1 MKIKK
6 YLNDEFKTVSHYIE
20 IFDTERV
27 KRYEIERKL
36 KKDNNSDFYYKSEYQ
51 LCIDQVGFKLRPQS
65 RSDYAPFFCNQLYF
79 DSVKAKFSGGESISI
94 DLEFYLADNIIFNM
108 HYFLIESPHF
118 YDIHDEINKTLIAR
132 FYRALM
138 ALNAIKEQNQT
149 IDEMIKKAIQYQFS
163 LIDFKKG
170 AY

>member
-1 MKIKK
+1 MNNLIKEN
-6 YLNDEFKTVSHYIE
+6 LNDEFKTVSHYIE
-20 IFDTERV
+20 IFDTKEL

-36 KKDNNSDFYYKSEYQ
+36 KKDNNLDFYHKSEYK
-51 LCIDQVGFKLRPQS
+51 LCIDQLDMALPPK
-65 RSDYAPFFCNQLYF
+65 APFVCNELYF
-79 DSVKAKFSGGESISI
+79 DSVKATLISDEYISI
-94 DLEFYLADNIIFNM
+94 ILNFYLADNKIFDM

-163 LIDFKKG
+163 LIDFKNET
-170 AY
+170 Y